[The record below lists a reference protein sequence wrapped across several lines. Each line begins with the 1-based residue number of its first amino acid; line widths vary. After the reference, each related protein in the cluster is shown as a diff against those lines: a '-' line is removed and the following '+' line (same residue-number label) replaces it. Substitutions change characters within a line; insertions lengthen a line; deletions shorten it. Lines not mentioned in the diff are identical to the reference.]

1 MKDHRRVAAAKDLF
15 AAAVKNHEQ
24 NERMTF
30 EIAKLLEIPPAA
42 VRTAIDNRCSRSLF
56 DTKIPLGVEV
66 PKYPVAKPLAPDL
79 LEILKAR
86 ATGRRPI

>member
-15 AAAVKNHEQ
+15 AAAVHNTEQ
-24 NERMTF
+24 NERMTV
-30 EIAKLLEIPPAA
+30 EIAKLLDMPPGA
-42 VRTAIDNRCSRSLF
+42 VREAIQNRCSRTLF

-66 PKYPVAKPLAPDL
+66 PKYPVAKSLAPDL

-86 ATGRRPI
+86 ATGRRSI

>member
-1 MKDHRRVAAAKDLF
+1 MCEPRRIAAAKDLF
-15 AAAVKNHEQ
+15 AAAVRNAEQ

-30 EIAKLLEIPPAA
+30 EIAKLLDLPPGA
-42 VRTAIDNRCSRSLF
+42 VREAIQNRCSRTLF

-66 PKYPVAKPLAPDL
+66 PKYPLARQYSPDL